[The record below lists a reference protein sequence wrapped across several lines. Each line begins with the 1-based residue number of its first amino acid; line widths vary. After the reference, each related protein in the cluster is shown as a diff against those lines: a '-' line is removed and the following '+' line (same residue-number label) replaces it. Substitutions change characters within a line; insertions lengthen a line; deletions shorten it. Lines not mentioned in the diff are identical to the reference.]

1 MSPEIVV
8 KNVDFVRIVSYAQ
21 AMHETLITTREAADL
36 FGVSP
41 PALRY
46 HVRLAHIQP
55 ARQTPGGH
63 YLFDRSA
70 LEQLAERLRG
80 GGDPLSSEDRAI
92 GAIGAIVAARNAGF
106 PASWRDP
113 ATFATSQEEMRP
125 NLPRPGDTVTGDFD
139 LTTSTS
145 G

>member
-1 MSPEIVV
+1 MS
-8 KNVDFVRIVSYAQ
+8 
-21 AMHETLITTREAADL
+21 ETLISTREAADL
-36 FGVSP
+36 VGVSP

-70 LEQLAERLRG
+70 LEQLVEQLRG
-80 GGDPLSSEDRAI
+80 GGQPLSSHERA
-92 GAIGAIVAARNAGF
+92 ASAMVTARNANF

-113 ATFATSQEEMRP
+113 ATFATSYEVMIP
-125 NLPRPGDTVTGDFD
+125 NLPRPGDVVMGDLD
-139 LTTSTS
+139 LDTRTS